1 MERSDYLEFVQCCG
15 FSVSGSGYV
24 KHIKHAF
31 GPIAEEEARSYEMA
45 VSLAKL
51 GPADVMIDGQHC
63 NPQRS
68 GKSAQQCTQSAMLH
82 CPEGSVVLGQQHVTA
97 DTMKAEK
104 IEPNKSKDV
113 LSLRKSLEWCATS
126 LPTLRAVIV
135 DACSSAPK
143 LFNEIIKPR
152 FPSAFLAEDAW
163 HHDKNLKADFTSR
176 FDNARV
182 RLDKSIGPRSIR
194 KNSRSYATSSSMRRR
209 SGIIGS
215 SA

>member
-1 MERSDYLEFVQCCG
+1 MANIATRS
-15 FSVSGSGYV
+15 
-24 KHIKHAF
+24 A
-31 GPIAEEEARSYEMA
+31 AENRRSSARKA
-45 VSLAKL
+45 L
-51 GPADVMIDGQHC
+51 
-63 NPQRS
+63 
-68 GKSAQQCTQSAMLH
+68 AMLH

-104 IEPNKSKDV
+104 IEPNKSKDA

-163 HHDKNLKADFTSR
+163 HHDKNLKADLKK
-176 FDNARV
+176 V
-182 RLDKSIGPRSIR
+182 
-194 KNSRSYATSSSMRRR
+194 
-209 SGIIGS
+209 
-215 SA
+215 